1 MTADSQESACF
12 HAHCTFFSLSSS
24 LVLISSLLLFPW
36 LPCFLLPFFLFVFY
50 TLRGLAQGS
59 HRQGL
64 AGGGEGRFQSVS
76 LSVLGVRWCL
86 PSGTV
91 FSIHPNMTFFLW
103 FQLVPGCSH
112 GLPAP
117 TDISHFQGLFIPPPL
132 VCLWP

>member
-1 MTADSQESACF
+1 MRTV
-12 HAHCTFFSLSSS
+12 LSFL
-24 LVLISSLLLFPW
+24 LVLLWCLF
-36 LPCFLLPFFLFVFY
+36 LPCFCFHDYLAFFFPFFLFVFY

-64 AGGGEGRFQSVS
+64 VGGGEGRLQSVS

-132 VCLWP
+132 VCL